1 MNGINEKADM
11 NYGQFPRTK
20 ERGLMSRVCFASS
33 CGFANIAFA
42 VLVLLVACTSV
53 TAQMTMACH
62 DMGMT
67 TKEISP
73 PDELPVPIK
82 FSGIGNSHISIT
94 ASSDAKIWFDQGL
107 NLLHDFWEYEAE
119 RAFQQSI
126 RVDPQCAMCYWGLY
140 QSLIMRHSLGSGYA
154 DQALASAVRLKDHAT
169 RPEQLYIQAAGAT
182 NDALKATGPESH
194 TDDKKE
200 IAVWRQLVQENP
212 NDIQAKI
219 FLANAARDG
228 YDETGEPNKGTKE
241 TISLLQGI
249 LKIAPNDSAANHYWI
264 HAIEATNHPEMAIG
278 SAALLP
284 SLAPSS
290 GHMVHMPGHIY
301 YRIGDYASAEHWFA
315 VSTSVDENYMRT
327 QHVDIDDDW
336 NYVHNLMYGV
346 ANLLEEGKFVEA
358 AVLSTKLT
366 GARGQLSET
375 LYIQSARDSISR
387 IEPQLPVALR
397 FGDWSQVITLIN
409 SKQPDTRLQ
418 NLVFL
423 AGQLKQFAIGM
434 QAAQSGDLATAQ
446 ASSTSLDSELWRLTQ
461 KVKDTP
467 PKPKANAKTTIPFM
481 AAVRPDAQ
489 APPLLSALSV
499 MSLELRASILAEKKQ
514 ITAAKKLFD
523 QAAQEEKDL
532 GYHEPPLYIRPVG
545 ETEGLVLLQAGDFSG
560 AHAAY
565 QAALAE
571 RPNSGFGLYGMARSS
586 EAAGDITTA
595 RTEYAEFMDA
605 WKNSDPEN
613 PEMTHARNVIASSK
627 PIIASA
633 VSAN

>member
-1 MNGINEKADM
+1 MNHM
-11 NYGQFPRTK
+11 QFPRTK
-20 ERGLMSRVCFASS
+20 ERGLMSRVCFANTRR
-33 CGFANIAFA
+33 FANIAFA
-42 VLVLLVACTSV
+42 VFVLLVVCTSV
-53 TAQMTMACH
+53 TAQTTMACH

-67 TKEISP
+67 MKEISA
-73 PDELPVPIK
+73 PDKLPVPIK

-94 ASSDAKIWFDQGL
+94 ASSDAQIWFDQGL

-154 DQALASAVRLKDHAT
+154 DQALVSAVRLKDHAT
-169 RPEQLYIQAAGAT
+169 RTEQLYIQAASAT

-194 TDDKKE
+194 TDDKRE

-212 NDIQAKI
+212 NDIQAQI
-219 FLANAARDG
+219 FLANAVRDG

-249 LKIAPNDSAANHYWI
+249 LKIAPNDSAANHYLI
-264 HAIEATNHPEMAIG
+264 HAIEATNHPERAIG
-278 SAALLP
+278 SAALLA

-315 VSTSVDENYMRT
+315 VSTSVDEEYMRA

-358 AVLSTKLT
+358 TVLSTKLT

-387 IEPQLPVALR
+387 VDPQLPVALR
-397 FGDWSQVITLIN
+397 LGDWAHALSLIDG
-409 SKQPDTRLQ
+409 KQPDTRLQ
-418 NLVFL
+418 NLIFL

-446 ASSTSLDSELWRLTQ
+446 ASSTTLDSELWHLTQ

-467 PKPKANAKTTIPFM
+467 PKPKAKTTIPFM

-499 MSLELRASILAEKKQ
+499 MSLELRASILAAKKQ
-514 ITAAKKLFD
+514 IPAAKKLFD
-523 QAAQEEKDL
+523 QAAREEKDL

-560 AHAAY
+560 AHTAY

-586 EAAGDITTA
+586 EAAGDFTTA
-595 RTEYAEFMDA
+595 RTEYAEFMEA
-605 WKNSDPEN
+605 WKHSDPEN
-613 PEMTHARNVIASSK
+613 PEMAHARNVIASSK
-627 PIIASA
+627 PITASA

>member
-1 MNGINEKADM
+1 M
-11 NYGQFPRTK
+11 NYIQTHRTIGRVLISPGRSLSTCYFAK
-20 ERGLMSRVCFASS
+20 IALAGLFLLAAS
-33 CGFANIAFA
+33 
-42 VLVLLVACTSV
+42 TWV
-53 TAQMTMACH
+53 TAQMTMVGH
-62 DMGMT
+62 DMGMPM
-67 TKEISP
+67 KEISA
-73 PDELPVPIK
+73 PDELPPPIK
-82 FSGIGNSHISIT
+82 FSGIGNSHITIT
-94 ASSDAKIWFDQGL
+94 ASPDAQIWFDQGL

-169 RPEQLYIQAAGAT
+169 RPEQLYIQAASAT
-182 NDALKATGPESH
+182 NDALKTAGPDRH
-194 TDDKKE
+194 TDNKQE
-200 IAVWRQLVQENP
+200 IAIWRQLVVENP

-219 FLANAARDG
+219 FLSNAVRDG
-228 YDETGEPNKGTKE
+228 YDDTGEPKKGTKE
-241 TISLLQGI
+241 TISLLQEI
-249 LKIAPNDSAANHYWI
+249 LRKAPNDSAANHYWI
-264 HAIEATNHPEMAIG
+264 HAIEASNHPERATA
-278 SAALLP
+278 SAALLA

-315 VSTSVDENYMRT
+315 VSTAVDEQYMRA

-358 AVLSTKLT
+358 TVLSTKLT

-375 LYIQSARDSISR
+375 LYIQSSRDSISR

-397 FGDWSQVITLIN
+397 LGDWSQVIALIN
-409 SKQPDTRLQ
+409 GKQPDTRLQ

-446 ASSTSLDSELWRLTQ
+446 ASSTTLDSELWHLAQ
-461 KVKDTP
+461 KVKDAP
-467 PKPKANAKTTIPFM
+467 HKQNEKPTIPFM
-481 AAVRPDAQ
+481 AVVRPDAQ
-489 APPLLSALSV
+489 ASPLLSTLSV
-499 MSLELRASILAEKKQ
+499 MSLELRASILAAQKQ
-514 ITAAKKLFD
+514 IPAAKKLFD

-545 ETEGLVLLQAGDFSG
+545 ETEGLALLKAGDFAG
-560 AHAAY
+560 AHTAY

-571 RPNSGFGLYGMARSS
+571 RPNSGFDLYGMARSS
-586 EAAGDITTA
+586 EAAGDTATA
-595 RTEYAEFMDA
+595 RTEYAKFMEA
-605 WKNSDPEN
+605 WKNSDPGN
-613 PEMTHARNVIASSK
+613 PEVAYARNVIGSSK
-627 PIIASA
+627 PTRASA
-633 VSAN
+633 SLAR

>member
-1 MNGINEKADM
+1 MVMNGINAKADM
-11 NYGQFPRTK
+11 NHIQFPRTK
-20 ERGLMSRVCFASS
+20 ERGLMSGVCFAST
-33 CGFANIAFA
+33 GRFADIAFA

-67 TKEISP
+67 MKEISP
-73 PDELPVPIK
+73 PDKLPVPIR

-94 ASSDAKIWFDQGL
+94 ASLDAQIWFDQGL

-154 DQALASAVRLKDHAT
+154 DQALASAVRLKDDAT
-169 RPEQLYIQAAGAT
+169 RPEQLYIQAASAT
-182 NDALKATGPESH
+182 SDALKTAGPDGH

-200 IAVWRQLVQENP
+200 IAVWRQLVEENT

-219 FLANAARDG
+219 FLANAVRDG

-264 HAIEATNHPEMAIG
+264 HVIEATNHPERAIA
-278 SAALLP
+278 SAALLA

-301 YRIGDYASAEHWFA
+301 YRIGDYANAEHWFA
-315 VSTSVDENYMRT
+315 VSTSVDEQYMRT

-358 AVLSTKLT
+358 TVLSTKLT

-397 FGDWSQVITLIN
+397 LGDWSHVIALIN

-446 ASSTSLDSELWRLTQ
+446 ASSTTLDSELWHLTE

-467 PKPKANAKTTIPFM
+467 PKPKAKTTIPFM

-489 APPLLSALSV
+489 APPLLSTLSV
-499 MSLELRASILAEKKQ
+499 MSLELRASILAVKKQ
-514 ITAAKKLFD
+514 IPAAKKLFD
-523 QAAQEEKDL
+523 QAAQEEKNL

-595 RTEYAEFMDA
+595 RTEYTKFMEA

-627 PIIASA
+627 PIAASA